1 MTTFVYPC
9 GYTIKITDES
19 LVVNNYTWFEH
30 LRNKV
35 YESESI
41 QFVYEQLLKKVAFHG
56 NATLVDIGAQSG
68 LYSLYSKYFKN
79 VRVDAYE
86 PFEKSYKC
94 LVDNII
100 LNDITDRVF
109 PYQIAISNTQK
120 KSIMRCPRDHTGLNT
135 LGSNP
140 SRFSEWEDVEVSTN
154 TINNLYANKRI
165 DFIKCDIEGWEYFM
179 IQGAKHVLLRDK
191 PDLLLEVNAQ
201 NMEQCGVT
209 MQSFL
214 DQLRYLGYVHKNI
227 FNDENWHFSV
237 E

>member
-1 MTTFVYPC
+1 MTTFVYPN

-19 LVVNNYTWFEH
+19 LIVNNYTWFEH

-41 QFVYEQLLKKVAFHG
+41 QFVYSQLSKKVAFHG

-94 LVDNII
+94 LLDNIV

-120 KSIMRCPRDHTGLNT
+120 
-135 LGSNP
+135 
-140 SRFSEWEDVEVSTN
+140 
-154 TINNLYANKRI
+154 NLY
-165 DFIKCDIEGWEYFM
+165 
-179 IQGAKHVLLRDK
+179 
-191 PDLLLEVNAQ
+191 
-201 NMEQCGVT
+201 
-209 MQSFL
+209 
-214 DQLRYLGYVHKNI
+214 
-227 FNDENWHFSV
+227 
-237 E
+237 